1 MKIVDLRTWPKKNN
15 LIWYNLY
22 NRFKRIKRIK
32 KKTRREFENQIAEL
46 QKQNEI
52 LKSLLAFQ
60 SGEEKDES
68 EKYAN
73 TILNNMGDAVF
84 VKDVGSRILLAN
96 DALCNLMNLSRA
108 KIIGKTLAENIPPG
122 EMEVFLK
129 IDKQVLSDGIE
140 NISEEQL
147 TIGEDRKII
156 ISTRKSRFI
165 DAEGNKFLVAV
176 MRDITES
183 KKVEDDLRESELQ
196 LRELNATKDKLF
208 SIIAHDLRS
217 PFNNILVLCEIMKVQ
232 SSKAEDS
239 QPGMYLDL
247 IHDTAKNTLVLL
259 ENLLDWAKSQSG
271 QIEFKTEKISMSSV
285 IQEILNLSRSLAQTK
300 GISIQVTETDDVE
313 VDSDRKILKTVF
325 RNLISNAIKY
335 SKPGGKIVISA
346 MEEQDQVKII
356 ISDSGVGMDGR
367 TLENLFGITTNTPLP
382 GTLNEKGSGFGLVL
396 CKEFIEK
403 LGGKIW
409 VESEQ
414 GKGSDFIFTI
424 PRN

>member
-1 MKIVDLRTWPKKNN
+1 
-15 LIWYNLY
+15 LIWYSLY
-22 NRFKRIKRIK
+22 NRFKRIKK
-32 KKTRREFENQIAEL
+32 VKEKTRREFENQIAEL

-52 LKSLLAFQ
+52 LKSVMAFQ
-60 SGEEKDES
+60 SEEEKDES
-68 EKYAN
+68 EKYGN

-84 VKDVGSRILLAN
+84 VKDGGSRLLLVN
-96 DALCNLMNLSRA
+96 DAFCKLFNLPRA
-108 KIIGKTLAENIPPG
+108 KIIGKTLAENVTP
-122 EMEVFLK
+122 EERESFLK

-140 NISEEQL
+140 NINEEPL
-147 TIGEDRKII
+147 TVGADQKRI

-165 DAEGNKFLVAV
+165 DAEGKKFLVGV
-176 MRDITES
+176 IRDITES
-183 KKVEDDLRESELQ
+183 KKAEENLRESELQ

-217 PFNNILVLCEIMKVQ
+217 PFNNILVLCDIMKAQ
-232 SSKAEDS
+232 SSKPEDS
-239 QPGMYLDL
+239 QPEMYLDL
-247 IHDTAKNTLVLL
+247 IHATAKNTLVLL

-271 QIEFKTEKISMSSV
+271 QIEFKTEKTSISSV

-300 GISIQVTETDDVE
+300 GISIQVTETDDIE
-313 VDSDRKILKTVF
+313 VNSDKKILKTVF

-346 MEEQDQVKII
+346 IEAEDQVKII
-356 ISDSGVGMDGR
+356 ISDSGVGMDEK

-396 CKEFIEK
+396 CKEFVEK

-409 VESEQ
+409 VESEE